1 MSVLLHVDCSPFP
14 AATTRLLANGFVEAW
29 RARNPAVSVV
39 TRDIGMQPVPHV
51 SAAFAESIFTPP
63 EQHSAAMRDAAAYA
77 NELTMEFLAA
87 SRYVISMPMRILNVP
102 STFKAYVEHIFH
114 RDKVFKVTSTGY
126 EGLLAGRKVMCI
138 TARGGD
144 YRAGSTMQR
153 YDIQEPYLRALFEF
167 CGVRTEDVDVVN
179 ADAMF
184 SELTTREDMIAKTR
198 ARLFELAA
206 AW

>member
-1 MSVLLHVDCSPFP
+1 MH
-14 AATTRLLANGFVEAW
+14 
-29 RARNPAVSVV
+29 
-39 TRDIGMQPVPHV
+39 PVPHV

-63 EQHSAAMRDAAAYA
+63 EQHSAAMHDAVAYA
-77 NELTMEFLAA
+77 NGLTKEFLAA

-114 RDKVFKVTSTGY
+114 RDKVFKVTQAGY
-126 EGLLAGRKVMCI
+126 EGLLGGRKVLCI

-144 YRAGSTMQR
+144 YRAGSAIQR

-167 CGVRTEDVDVVN
+167 GGVRPEDFEMVN

-184 SELTTREDMIAKTR
+184 SETTTREDLIAATR
-198 ARLFELAA
+198 ARLVELAA
-206 AW
+206 VW

>member
-14 AATTRLLANGFVEAW
+14 AATTRTLANSFVDAW

-39 TRDIGMQPVPHV
+39 KRDIGMQPVPHV

-63 EQHSAAMRDAAAYA
+63 DHHSAAMRDAAAYA
-77 NELTMEFLAA
+77 NGLTTEFLAA

-167 CGVRTEDVDVVN
+167 CGVRAEDIEVVN

-184 SELTTREDMIAKTR
+184 SDVTTREDLIARTR
-198 ARLFELAA
+198 ARLVERAA

>member
-1 MSVLLHVDCSPFP
+1 MSVLLHIDCSPFP
-14 AATTRLLANGFVEAW
+14 AATTRVLANGFVDAW
-29 RARNPAVSVV
+29 CARNPAVAVV
-39 TRDIGMQPVPHV
+39 KRDIGMQPVGHV

-77 NELTMEFLAA
+77 DGLTTEFLAA

-114 RDKVFKVTSTGY
+114 RHKVFKVTSTGY

-144 YRAGSTMQR
+144 YRAGSAMRR

-167 CGVRTEDVDVVN
+167 CGVRAEDIDVVN

-184 SELTTREDMIAKTR
+184 SDPAAREDSIANTR
-198 ARLFELAA
+198 TRLFELAA
-206 AW
+206 TW

>member
-1 MSVLLHVDCSPFP
+1 MSVLLHIDCSPFP
-14 AATTRLLANGFVEAW
+14 AATTRVLANGFVQAW
-29 RARNPAVSVV
+29 RARNPTVSLVK
-39 TRDIGMQPVPHV
+39 RDIGMQPVPHV

-63 EQHSAAMRDAAAYA
+63 EQQSAAMREAVAYA
-77 NELTMEFLAA
+77 NGLTTEFLAA

-114 RDKVFKVTSTGY
+114 RDKVFKVTQAGY
-126 EGLLAGRKVMCI
+126 EGLLGGRKVLCI

-144 YRAGSTMQR
+144 YRAGSAMQR

-167 CGVRTEDVDVVN
+167 CGVRSEDVEVVN

-184 SELTTREDMIAKTR
+184 AEPTTREDSIAGAR

>member
-1 MSVLLHVDCSPFP
+1 MSILLHVDCSPFP
-14 AATTRLLANGFVEAW
+14 AATTRVLAKGFVDAW
-29 RARNPAVSVV
+29 LARNPTVSVV
-39 TRDIGMQPVPHV
+39 TRDIGLHPVPHV
-51 SAAFAESIFTPP
+51 SAAFAESILTPP

-77 NELTMEFLAA
+77 NGLTAEFLAA

-114 RDKVFKVTSTGY
+114 RDKVFKVTQAGY
-126 EGLLAGRKVMCI
+126 EGLLGGRKVLCI

-144 YRAGSTMQR
+144 YREGSPIQR
-153 YDIQEPYLRALFEF
+153 YDVQEPYLRALFEF
-167 CGVRTEDVDVVN
+167 CGMRTEDVEVIN

-184 SELTTREDMIAKTR
+184 SERTTREELIAGTR
-198 ARLFELAA
+198 ARLLELAA